1 MKGLVAAA
9 KKVRGGDESA
19 TDESTGPVGR
29 VKSALAKATQAV
41 AGIVK
46 KDDGG
51 GEGAAGAVADGEP
64 TQNARKMKDAVEAAR
79 KAREDD

>member
-41 AGIVK
+41 TAIVK

-51 GEGAAGAVADGEP
+51 GATAAVADGEP